1 MDIFLF
7 ISLALI
13 SYVLILI
20 LLKNLNFWKKKENK
34 NYNNCCPCELEK
46 PLERI
51 RRNKLDYLINYITFQ
66 LYDFKRYRC
75 TECALECRRWDKPFK
90 GKF

>member
-20 LLKNLNFWKKKENK
+20 LLKNLNFWKKKRIK
-34 NYNNCCPCELEK
+34 IIIIVSMKLK

-75 TECALECRRWDKPFK
+75 TSALECRRWDKPFK